1 VGGAGPGP
9 VTPFLTSA
17 IPGLRSALECP
28 NLISSNS
35 FAHRLG
41 TGNFALQLMPG
52 PVCDGPERTFRRL
65 NIARTTGS
73 NLSSMN
79 SLLCQCRRQTKRGDK
94 HRGRNPHALFTV
106 AYIFLFAESSPSYGL
121 RPVLGPSLFSVS
133 SGRRKLTSRIP
144 SILSAHGCILNCTLR
159 QLIYRG
165 RFCHRK
171 CKTGSITV
179 T

>member
-1 VGGAGPGP
+1 MTGPF
-9 VTPFLTSA
+9 TPFLMSA

-28 NLISSNS
+28 NLISYNS

-41 TGNFALQLMPG
+41 TGNSALRLTPG

-65 NIARTTGS
+65 NIARTIGS
-73 NLSSMN
+73 NLSSRN
-79 SLLCQCRRQTKRGDK
+79 SLSCRCRRQTERGDK
-94 HRGRNPHALFTV
+94 HRGRNPHALFTA
-106 AYIFLFAESSPSYGL
+106 AYIFLFVESSPSYGR

-133 SGRRKLTSRIP
+133 NGRRKLASRIP
-144 SILSAHGCILNCTLR
+144 SILSVHGCILNCTLR

-171 CKTGSITV
+171 CRTDSITV